1 MRKNVIFDLDG
12 TLTQSEEGIW
22 KCVQYAAEKMGRPQP
37 DAETLRR
44 FVGPPLAFSFRTYM
58 GMTEQEAVRAVEIY
72 RERYVRVGKFENR
85 VYPGIR
91 TLLRTLNRNGITCC
105 VATGKP
111 ESTSREIICHFGL
124 DRYFRKIVGPDG
136 ATMNADK
143 KDLVLRAKDPEADEV
158 WMVGDRK
165 FDVLGGRDAGVHTI
179 GVGYGY
185 GDEQELRDAGCDVYC
200 ATVEDLLRT
209 LCPDGERARG
219 VFVSMEGLD
228 GSGKSTQMDRLE
240 DLLDRFGYEVVRT
253 REPGGCPI
261 SEKIRTIILDRENA
275 EMTPETEAIL
285 YAASRAQHVRQVIR
299 PAVEAG
305 RCVLS
310 DRFLDSS
317 VAYQGGG
324 RELGVDEVMEINRY
338 AVGNVMPDLTV
349 FLDMPHEAALKRRY
363 GASVPDRLEMEGE
376 AFHARV
382 EAAYREMIRRTP
394 DRFVCVDA
402 SAGKDEVAQSVRD
415 GVIPRLM
422 QLEAD
427 NE

>member
-1 MRKNVIFDLDG
+1 M
-12 TLTQSEEGIW
+12 
-22 KCVQYAAEKMGRPQP
+22 
-37 DAETLRR
+37 
-44 FVGPPLAFSFRTYM
+44 
-58 GMTEQEAVRAVEIY
+58 
-72 RERYVRVGKFENR
+72 
-85 VYPGIR
+85 
-91 TLLRTLNRNGITCC
+91 
-105 VATGKP
+105 
-111 ESTSREIICHFGL
+111 
-124 DRYFRKIVGPDG
+124 
-136 ATMNADK
+136 
-143 KDLVLRAKDPEADEV
+143 
-158 WMVGDRK
+158 
-165 FDVLGGRDAGVHTI
+165 
-179 GVGYGY
+179 
-185 GDEQELRDAGCDVYC
+185 
-200 ATVEDLLRT
+200 EDLLRT